1 MLLSASNL
9 PIPRRE
15 LLVVSHDAEVAGIFA
30 GVAARCGLV
39 ARTAPPEQQAIA
51 TTAGELAVA
60 VLDLDSPDVDALALC
75 RELSRRDED
84 ETLPVLLWT
93 GSPLNGNAGQYL
105 EAGATDLLRKPLSEE
120 EIEFRVQAHLHRT
133 KWFRERRRLHER
145 LMLVGRTAQDAIVM
159 VDNEGRV
166 TYWNE
171 AAERL
176 FGYSSEEIMGQEMH
190 VLLAPERY
198 RQFYIRG
205 FEQFRAGGM
214 RDTSGS
220 TRELY
225 ALRRTGEEFLMELSL
240 TAAEFDGKWCALGIA
255 RDITERRRM
264 EESLRESEERFR
276 KVFEEGSL
284 GIALI
289 GLDLSYRQVNGALCR
304 MLGYTESELNSMSVL
319 ETTCSAD
326 VEATKK
332 RFATLLRGET
342 PSYQIRKRYVAK
354 DGGTIWGNASVTLIR
369 DSQGV
374 PTHCLSIVENI
385 TDRMRDELKMFNL
398 VTAINHTA
406 EMVVITGPDGV
417 VRYTNP
423 AFENF
428 TGYTLDDVCGMG
440 ANVLASPHYDPLQYR
455 DLWFTICG
463 GWNWSRQFTNK
474 KKNGEVYEEEATI
487 SPIRDERGEIS
498 GFVTIKRDVTDRVRL
513 EAESRKMNQKLQE
526 SENRLTRILE
536 SVPVG
541 IALVGVD
548 YRIRW
553 ANRMAMDLVGARTPE
568 EFIGHSCD
576 QVMCGACERGCP
588 FGEIGGASAS
598 GETTIMRRD
607 GTYLPVFKRVQ
618 TINFEHEKLRLE
630 SFIDLTERR
639 HLEAELGQA
648 RKLEAVGQL
657 ASGVAHEVNTPIQY
671 VGDGIRFLKDGTESM
686 LKLLPLYR
694 RVAAA
699 SAGGAAE
706 PRDLEEIRWLEED
719 IDLEWLLP
727 EIPTSFDRCLE
738 GVERVARIVRA
749 LKEFAHHDER
759 AKSPADL
766 NHSLETTLTIARNE
780 YKYVAD
786 VETSW
791 GEIPPVVCLV
801 SELNQ
806 VFLNL
811 ILNAAQAIED
821 VVKNSGGRGKIRIS
835 TKLEGGCVR
844 IDVEDSGGGIPPA
857 IQDRIFEPF
866 FTTKEVGKGSGQ
878 GLAIARSVVV
888 DKHGGSLTFQSQKGW
903 GTTFTVLLPISGS
916 PHQTM
921 EQMH

>member
-1 MLLSASNL
+1 MQLSASNL
-9 PIPRRE
+9 PIASRE
-15 LLVVSHDAEVAGIFA
+15 LLVVSNDAGVAGIFA
-30 GVAARCGLV
+30 RVASRCDLAARTVPPDKLAVAA
-39 ARTAPPEQQAIA
+39 
-51 TTAGELAVA
+51 TAGELALA
-60 VLDLDSPDVDALALC
+60 VLDLDSPGVDALSLC
-75 RELSRRDED
+75 RELSRQDADESI
-84 ETLPVLLWT
+84 PVLLWT
-93 GSPLNGNAGQYL
+93 SSPLDGKAGAYL
-105 EAGATDLLRKPLSEE
+105 EAGAADLLRNPLSED

-133 KWFRERRRLHER
+133 KWFREQRQLHER

-159 VDNEGRV
+159 VDHEGRV

-190 VLLAPERY
+190 CRLAPERY

-205 FEQFRAGGM
+205 FEQFRARGM
-214 RDTSGS
+214 GDAIGS
-220 TRELY
+220 TRELF

-240 TAAEFDGKWCALGIA
+240 TAAEFGGKWCALGIV
-255 RDITERRRM
+255 RDITERRRI

-289 GLDLSYRQVNGALCR
+289 GLDLTYLQVNGALCR
-304 MLGYTESELNSMSVL
+304 MLGYTESELSAMSVL
-319 ETTCSAD
+319 ETTCSSD
-326 VEATKK
+326 VDATKR
-332 RFATLLRGET
+332 RFAALIRGEV
-342 PSYQIRKRYVAK
+342 PSYQIRKRYIAK
-354 DGGTIWGNASVTLIR
+354 DGGAIWGNASVTLIR
-369 DSQGV
+369 DSKGV

-385 TDRMRDELKMFNL
+385 TDRMRDELKMSNL

-428 TGYTLDDVCGMG
+428 TGYTFDDVCGMG
-440 ANVLASPHYDPLQYR
+440 SNVLASPHYDPLQYR
-455 DLWFTICG
+455 DLWFTVCG
-463 GWNWSRQFTNK
+463 GWNWSRQFTNR

-513 EAESRKMNQKLQE
+513 EAESRKMTLKLQE
-526 SENRLTRILE
+526 SESRLTRILE

-541 IALVGVD
+541 IALVGLDRRV
-548 YRIRW
+548 RW
-553 ANRMAMDLVGARTPE
+553 ANRMAMDLVGAGTAE
-568 EFIGHSCD
+568 EFIGHHCNR
-576 QVMCGACERGCP
+576 VMCESSDKGCP
-588 FGEIGGASAS
+588 LGEFGAAVTSA
-598 GETTIMRRD
+598 ETTIVRRD

-671 VGDGIRFLKDGTESM
+671 VGDGIRFLKDGAESL

-694 RVAAA
+694 GVAAA
-699 SAGGAAE
+699 AAGGTIE
-706 PRDLEEIRWLEED
+706 PRELQEIRRLEED

-727 EIPTSFDRCLE
+727 EIPTSFERCLE

-791 GEIPPVVCLV
+791 GDLPPVVCLV

-821 VVKNSGGRGKIRIS
+821 VVKKTGERGKIRIS
-835 TKLEGGCVR
+835 TKLEGASVR
-844 IDVEDSGGGIPPA
+844 IDVEDSGGGIPPS

-888 DKHGGSLTFQSQKGW
+888 DKHGGSLTFQSQKGF
-903 GTTFTVLLPISGS
+903 GTTFTVLLPISGG
-916 PHQTM
+916 PQHTM
-921 EQMH
+921 EQAN